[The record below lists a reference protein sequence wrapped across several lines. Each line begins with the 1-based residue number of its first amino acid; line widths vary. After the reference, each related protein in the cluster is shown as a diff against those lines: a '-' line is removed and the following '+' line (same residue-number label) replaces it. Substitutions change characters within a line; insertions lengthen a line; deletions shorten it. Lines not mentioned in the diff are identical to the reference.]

1 MTEAQA
7 QNGVRNGAGK
17 KLRLAGILI
26 VLSLLVQ
33 AFSLVWDHPLAFV
46 TFLFVGGLLLV
57 AGVGVYLWML
67 LFPGKEQIANSN

>member
-7 QNGVRNGAGK
+7 QNGVRNGAAR

-33 AFSLVWDHPLAFV
+33 SFSLEWSHPLAFV
-46 TFLFVGGLLLV
+46 VFLFIGGLLLL
-57 AGVGVYLWML
+57 AGLVVYLWTL
-67 LFPGKEQIANSN
+67 LFP